1 MSQKEKYFEL
11 VASTLEL
18 TPLQKQVLRDIPF
31 PTSCTTKKEAKK
43 KLKNNIANGKEH
55 PKKLSGYLLF
65 CNDFRDRLRDENGKL
80 ENAKKTMADAASKWK
95 DIGDDE
101 KAKWNNIS
109 NEKFEEARSKF
120 MDANPDWKPAAKLT
134 KVKVPRVTSPWMVFL
149 KDHIKKSSLK
159 GTECMKEASEK
170 WKTMSIENKKPFVDV
185 AHESKKEV
193 EKFKD
198 FAKSILSDQI
208 VEGVAND
215 TKSLREDAAKRWAK
229 RYIISDSTQ
238 ESMEFA

>member
-1 MSQKEKYFEL
+1 MSTISQKEISKYFDL

-31 PTSCTTKKEAKK
+31 PSTKSEAKK
-43 KLKNNIANGKEH
+43 KLKNNIANGKDH

-80 ENAKKTMADAASKWK
+80 ENAKQVMSDAAATWK
-95 DIGDDE
+95 NFGDED
-101 KAKWNNIS
+101 KVKWNKIS

-120 MDANPDWKPAAKLT
+120 MKANPDWKPAAKPM
-134 KVKVPRVTSPWMVFL
+134 KVKVPRATSPWMVFL
-149 KDHIKKSSLK
+149 KEHIKKSSLK
-159 GTECMKEASEK
+159 GVECMKEASVK
-170 WKTMSIENKKPFVDV
+170 WETLSNEDKKPFIDV
-185 AHESKKEV
+185 ANESKKEV

-198 FAKSILSDQI
+198 FAKSVLSDQI

-215 TKSLREDAAKRWAK
+215 SKSLREDAAKRWTK
-229 RYIISDSTQ
+229 KCLEE
-238 ESMEFA
+238 ESQ